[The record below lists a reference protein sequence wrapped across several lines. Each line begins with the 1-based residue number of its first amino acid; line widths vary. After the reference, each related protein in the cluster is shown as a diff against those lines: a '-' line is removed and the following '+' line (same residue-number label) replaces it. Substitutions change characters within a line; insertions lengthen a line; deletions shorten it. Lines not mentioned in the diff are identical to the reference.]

1 MTDIHLWQYLAEF
14 FLERNCFRTKVAG
27 KLKTHILFSI
37 TFFFFFLPK
46 IVPLVILK
54 NTVEPDRPQMA
65 IQCNAL
71 FVLNN

>member
-37 TFFFFFLPK
+37 TFFFFFSPENCAARH
-46 IVPLVILK
+46 IEEYGRTRQATDG
-54 NTVEPDRPQMA
+54 NTV
-65 IQCNAL
+65 QCA
-71 FVLNN
+71 FRAE